1 MERSYIRTDEIVQ
14 KKAFPLT
21 HDFER
26 EEIEE
31 CACAVCGA
39 LNPVGISR
47 CLACGESLPEE
58 QTRIRRLAGDKK
70 RAFYVLKEGTYFLSG
85 TGSAPRGRNVW
96 QGCDKGTGKAWEPG
110 FKKNLY

>member
-1 MERSYIRTDEIVQ
+1 MDVTGEMERSYIRTDEIVQ

-70 RAFYVLKEGTYFLSG
+70 RAFYVLKEGTYRSEEHTSELQSP
-85 TGSAPRGRNVW
+85 S
-96 QGCDKGTGKAWEPG
+96 
-110 FKKNLY
+110 